1 MSIKNWFNFILL
13 GLIWGSTYTWVKIG
27 VQEMSP
33 LTLVAL
39 RLFFA
44 SLGFLLFYLIK
55 KPVFPKRSFLAL
67 FLGLGLLNV
76 VIPFV
81 LISWSEQY
89 ISSGLA
95 SILNSSQPLFTII
108 LAPLFVSEER
118 ITLPRILGLIL
129 GFSGVIVLMSNR
141 TAGQESGH
149 YLFANFTM
157 LLAAI
162 SYAGGA
168 IFAKRKTNG
177 LSPDV
182 QSIGQ
187 NFAAALV
194 IIPATLMVE
203 SPIKIPSLPISWVA
217 VVWMGLLS
225 SCLASLLYFS
235 LINSV
240 GPTRTVL
247 VTYLVALVGVLLGI
261 IFLNEQPG
269 WHLFVGGGLVIGGI
283 IIVNSKNT
291 KENPCLDIP
300 CP

>member
-1 MSIKNWFNFILL
+1 
-13 GLIWGSTYTWVKIG
+13 
-27 VQEMSP
+27 MSP
-33 LTLVAL
+33 FTLVAL
-39 RLFFA
+39 RLVFA
-44 SLGFLLFYLIK
+44 SFGFLLFYWIK
-55 KPVFPKRSFLAL
+55 KPHIPKHLFLSL

-76 VIPFV
+76 VIPFL
-81 LISWSEQY
+81 LISWSEQH

-95 SILNSSQPLFTII
+95 SILNSTQPLFTIL

-118 ITLPRILGLIL
+118 ITLPRVLGLIL

-141 TAGQESGH
+141 SAGQESGQ

-157 LLAAI
+157 LLAAL

-168 IFAKRKTNG
+168 IYAKRKSKG
-177 LSPDV
+177 LSTDI
-182 QSIGQ
+182 QAIGQ
-187 NFAAALV
+187 NLAATLV
-194 IIPATLMVE
+194 IIPAALIVE
-203 SPIKIPSLPISWVA
+203 SPIQIPTLPLSWIA
-217 VVWMGLLS
+217 VVWMGLFS
-225 SCLASLLYFS
+225 SFVASLLYFS

-269 WHLFVGGGLVIGGI
+269 WHLYVGGGLVIGGI
-283 IIVNSKNT
+283 IIVNSRNK
-291 KENPCLDIP
+291 KEDPCLDLP

>member
-1 MSIKNWFNFILL
+1 MSIKNWFKFILL
-13 GLIWGSTYTWVKIG
+13 GLIWGSTYTWVKVG

-33 LTLVAL
+33 FTLVAL

-44 SLGFLLFYLIK
+44 SLSFLLFYVIK
-55 KPVFPKRSFLAL
+55 KPVFPKRSMLTL

-76 VIPFV
+76 VIPFL

-95 SILNSSQPLFTII
+95 SILNSTQPLFTIL
-108 LAPLFVSEER
+108 LAPLFVSDER
-118 ITLPRILGLIL
+118 ITLPRVLGLIL

-141 TAGQESGH
+141 TAGEESGH

-168 IFAKRKTNG
+168 IYAKRKNNG
-177 LSPDV
+177 LNPDV
-182 QSIGQ
+182 QAIGQ
-187 NFAAALV
+187 NIAATMV
-194 IIPATLMVE
+194 IIPATLIVD
-203 SPIKIPSLPISWVA
+203 SPIQIPVLPFSWVA

-225 SCLASLLYFS
+225 SFLASLLYFS

-261 IFLNEQPG
+261 FFLNEQPG
-269 WHLFVGGGLVIGGI
+269 WHLFVGGSLVIIGI
-283 IIVNSKNT
+283 IIVNSKQT
-291 KENPCLDIP
+291 KKAPCLDIP